1 MTGPRRAS
9 FAVLSRSKGQNMT
22 PPRASFQYAS
32 LPDFAEQVY
41 SELEAWYLG
50 ELERADN
57 AATEKGTDDE

>member
-1 MTGPRRAS
+1 
-9 FAVLSRSKGQNMT
+9 MT

-41 SELEAWYLG
+41 SDLEAWYLG

-57 AATEKGTDDE
+57 AATEKGTDHE